1 MVDQKEMQ
9 MTVVKVFYISPK
21 EDFSGVDRVHV
32 ANVRVDESWSIENA
46 LEFAYRRTQN
56 IMGSWSMGS
65 RISDGFG
72 DFIDNG
78 DFSTAVDVMAPLRMY
93 NGRAMGHRSS
103 MPNDEFELN
112 GDTYRCDTFG
122 FQPVARFHEEA

>member
-1 MVDQKEMQ
+1 MKKEIEMN
-9 MTVVKVFYISPK
+9 VVKVFYVSPK
-21 EDFSGVDRVHV
+21 EDFSGVERVHV
-32 ANVRVDESWSIENA
+32 ANVRVEESWSIENA

-65 RISDGFG
+65 RIPDGFG

-78 DFSTAVDVMAPLRMY
+78 DFSTAVDVMTPLRMY

-103 MPNDEFELN
+103 MPNDEFEYKGVL
-112 GDTYRCDTFG
+112 YRCATMG
-122 FQPVARFHEEA
+122 FDLVESHEEA